1 MFRAAL
7 KSLLGRKVRLL
18 MSTFAVVLGVAFV
31 AGTLVFTDTLGRSFT
46 ALFAST
52 VGDVV
57 VSPVKADAEEVVAG
71 TPGQGASAPRPS
83 TLPVSLVAKLAKV
96 DGAARADGNVLATSV
111 IVFDKENKPLGTLG
125 APSLAGNWTGAPAGH
140 GLTGLEIVTGR
151 EPRGPGEIVL
161 DAITTTRSGHT
172 IGGDVNV
179 VVGDEVV
186 TTTLVGVADFAEGGS
201 FSGATWVGFETKAAQ
216 KLFLPE
222 PDTFHTA
229 WVTAE
234 PGVSQAELR
243 DAVAKVLP
251 EGYEARTGDD
261 VADESASGLLRGI
274 SFLTTFL
281 LIFAGISLVV
291 GAFLIVNTFS
301 ILVAQRSK
309 ELALFRALGASRR
322 QVSASVLL
330 EALVVGIAGSTLGIG
345 LGIVMAMVIRAL
357 FGTFGLDLSGQPLVF
372 APRTFVV
379 AYVVGILVTMTAA
392 GLPARRTTKIA
403 PVQAMR
409 DDVAMP
415 ETSLRNRFAGG
426 LVLVALGGLSLWHG
440 LGDDVANA
448 VWYVG
453 GGILA
458 ILLGVAAAA
467 PVLCQPFLL
476 AARWFFAELLGTV
489 GHLAGQNSLRNPRR
503 TTATASALMIGL
515 ALATTMAIVG
525 DSAKASVDR
534 ALAENF
540 RGDYVASNVSGQSFP
555 ATVAQEMRKVEGV
568 RDVAA
573 LRFAWGQV
581 VLDGEPTPQGF
592 TAAPPGALQ
601 GLVGLQ
607 RVVGRTTDLRPG
619 EAVLGE
625 TYARERG
632 VRVGGRLRSL
642 INSRR
647 VTLKVV
653 GIFADTPVVPFPV
666 VTSPKTFERLKLGD
680 RDNFLIIDVES
691 PSAIVEYRLSQVVA
705 ELPTVILQDQSEFAA
720 EQREPIDQMVLMIF
734 ALLGLALFIAV
745 LGIVNTLALSIIE
758 RTREIGLL
766 RAIGL
771 NRSQLRRMITV
782 ESVVIALLGAGLGIG
797 LGVGFGIALM
807 KSLRDEGL
815 EVIAVPWDQLGLFG
829 AVALLVGVLAAVLPA
844 RRAARLD
851 VLQAISTA

>member
-57 VSPVKADAEEVVAG
+57 VSPVKPDGLTADGPAPVPEAEE
-71 TPGQGASAPRPS
+71 RPT
-83 TLPVSLVAKLAKV
+83 TLPASLVEKLGRV
-96 DGAARADGNVLATSV
+96 EGAARADGNVLATSAL
-111 IVFDKENKPLGTLG
+111 VFDRENRPLATLG
-125 APSLAGNWTGAPAGH
+125 APSLGSNWTGAPAGH
-140 GLTGLEIVTGR
+140 GLRGLQIVTGR
-151 EPRGPGEIVL
+151 EPRGPGEIVM
-161 DAITTTRSGHT
+161 DAVTTTRSGHT
-172 IGGDVNV
+172 VGGKVNV

-186 TTTLVGVADFAEGGS
+186 ETTLVGVADFAEGGS
-201 FSGATWVGFETKAAQ
+201 FSGATWVAFETRVAQ
-216 KLFLPE
+216 ELFLPE
-222 PDTFHTA
+222 PDTFHNA

-234 PGVSQAELR
+234 PGVSQDALR
-243 DAVAKVLP
+243 DAVAKALP
-251 EGYEARTGDD
+251 KGYEARTGDD
-261 VADESASGLLRGI
+261 VADESASGLLEGI

-322 QVSASVLL
+322 QVGASVLL
-330 EALVVGIAGSTLGIG
+330 EAFVVGVAGSTLGIG
-345 LGIVMAMVIRAL
+345 LGIVMAMVIRSL

-372 APRTFVV
+372 QPRTFVV
-379 AYVVGILVTMTAA
+379 SYVVGILVTMTAA
-392 GLPARRTTKIA
+392 GLPARRTTRIA

-415 ETSLRNRFAGG
+415 EASLRNRFMAGM
-426 LVLVALGGLSLWHG
+426 VLAGLGGLALWYG
-440 LGDDVANA
+440 LTAEIEGNI
-448 VWYVG
+448 WYVG

-458 ILLGVAAAA
+458 VLLGVSAAA

-476 AARWFFAELLGTV
+476 VARHLFGAVMGTV

-525 DSAKASVDR
+525 DSAKASVDQ

-540 RGDYVASNVSGQSFP
+540 RGDYVASHVSGQAFP
-555 ATVAQEMRKVEGV
+555 PEIAEEMRKVEGID
-568 RDVAA
+568 DVAV

-581 VLDGEPTPQGF
+581 SLDGEDSPQGF
-592 TAAPPGALQ
+592 TAAAPSALD
-601 GLVGLQ
+601 GLVGLE
-607 RVVGRTTDLRPG
+607 RVVGRTADLRPG

-625 TYARERG
+625 TYAADRG
-632 VRVGGRLRSL
+632 LRVGDQVKAL
-642 INSRR
+642 INNRR
-647 VTLKVV
+647 VRLDVV
-653 GIFADTPVVPFPV
+653 GIFADNPVVPFPV
-666 VTSPKTFERLKLGD
+666 VTSPQTFLRAELPE
-680 RDNFLIIDVES
+680 RDNFLIIDAVS
-691 PSAIVEYRLSQVVA
+691 PSAIVEYRLNQVLA
-705 ELPTVILQDQSEFAA
+705 NPALLLQDQSEFAA

-745 LGIVNTLALSIIE
+745 LGIVNTLALSVIE

-771 NRSQLRRMITV
+771 NRAQLRLMITV

-807 KSLRDEGL
+807 TSLRDEGL
-815 EVIAVPWDQLGLFG
+815 EVIAVPAGQLGLFG

-851 VLQAISTA
+851 VLQAIATA